1 MQSNFYNQPQQTTNF
16 NIVNNNNG
24 QNNSFGMNSFGMN
37 GLGGMGGF
45 NQNAMLNPA
54 AVAHT
59 QKLLEEN
66 RFR

>member
-1 MQSNFYNQPQQTTNF
+1 MQSNFYNQPQQTTSF
-16 NIVNNNNG
+16 NSVNNNG
-24 QNNSFGMNSFGMN
+24 QNNAFGMNSFGMN
-37 GLGGMGGF
+37 GFGGMGGF

-59 QKLLEEN
+59 QKLVEET